1 MTKKE
6 VFSIKIIVLYL
17 LIVNLV
23 AYVWMGADKRKARS
37 GEWRVPEKRLFLT
50 ALIGGAAGIWA
61 GMYAYKHKTKHFTFK
76 YGIPLLLAVNVIVF
90 WKLFRFVG
98 E

>member
-1 MTKKE
+1 M
-6 VFSIKIIVLYL
+6 FFIKILVLYL
-17 LIVNLV
+17 LVVNLV
-23 AYVWMGADKRKARS
+23 AYVWMGADKRRARS

-50 ALIGGAAGIWA
+50 ALIGGAPGIWA
-61 GMYAYKHKTKHFTFK
+61 GMYAYKHKTRHFMFK
-76 YGIPLLLAVNVIVF
+76 YGIPLLLIVNVIVF